1 MSTTLS
7 LELPVDLR
15 TPKLAREAVAATFDG
30 EPRVGDLLLC
40 VSEVVTNA
48 VRHAR
53 TAGRL
58 TVMRNARL
66 LTVEVHD
73 GSDALPIRRPMSA
86 IALNGRGLR
95 ILDQLTTRWGTRS
108 TGSGKVV
115 WFEFDLDQ
123 PDD

>member
-1 MSTTLS
+1 VSQSLS
-7 LELPVDLR
+7 LALPVDLR
-15 TPKLAREAVAATFDG
+15 TPKLARDAVAATFDG

-53 TAGRL
+53 TAGLL
-58 TVMRNARL
+58 TVDRDARL

-73 GSDALPIRRPMSA
+73 GSDDLPIRRPMSA

-95 ILDQLTTRWGTRS
+95 ILDQLATRWGTRS
-108 TGSGKVV
+108 TGAGKVV

-123 PDD
+123 AGD